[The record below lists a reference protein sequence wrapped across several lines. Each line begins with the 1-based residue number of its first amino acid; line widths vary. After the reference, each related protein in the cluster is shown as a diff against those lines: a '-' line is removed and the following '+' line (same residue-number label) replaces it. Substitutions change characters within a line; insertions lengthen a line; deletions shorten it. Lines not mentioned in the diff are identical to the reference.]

1 MRRGQGI
8 RRSVSGTSKTPTNWT
23 SFLRDDDNKTEL
35 FQFLAVRIC
44 QTQTTSTI
52 IVTNEGC
59 VICNDNQKSLEAVSP
74 CPHEE
79 ADTRIFV
86 HARDAA
92 IEGSKALVIKANDTD
107 IVVIAVSVLPQLQEI
122 GVETLWIAFG
132 HGVGMKWIPIHELLN
147 AIGPTRAR
155 GIMYFHAFTGC
166 DVVSAFRGKG
176 KKSAWQTWDV
186 FDEVTAT
193 FSNLSQFPTEV
204 TDTDLKT
211 LERFVV
217 LMYDRSSAATGVDQA
232 RLHMFARKQR
242 PYDFITPTQAA
253 LREHAKRAAYQA
265 GVI

>member
-1 MRRGQGI
+1 M
-8 RRSVSGTSKTPTNWT
+8 K
-23 SFLRDDDNKTEL
+23 KE
-35 FQFLAVRIC
+35 A
-44 QTQTTSTI
+44 
-52 IVTNEGC
+52 C

-86 HARDAA
+86 HARDAT

-122 GVETLWIAFG
+122 GVETLWTAFG
-132 HGVGMKWIPIHELLN
+132 HGVGMKWIPFHELLN

-193 FSNLSQFPTEV
+193 FNNLSQFPTEV
-204 TDTDLKT
+204 TDTDMKP

-232 RLHMFARKQR
+232 RLHMFARK
-242 PYDFITPTQAA
+242 
-253 LREHAKRAAYQA
+253 
-265 GVI
+265 